1 MIFTLKSVDLLP
13 QCVHILTV
21 LSNVFLA
28 LHVLCN
34 YLQSVAR
41 SIHTPTD
48 YTVCSIRVSH
58 QSDTGKSFLPGAKF
72 LGCFVILADKDLA
85 ENLLHYFSKFLIVL
99 NQVNREPGLALS

>member
-58 QSDTGKSFLPGAKF
+58 QSAKF